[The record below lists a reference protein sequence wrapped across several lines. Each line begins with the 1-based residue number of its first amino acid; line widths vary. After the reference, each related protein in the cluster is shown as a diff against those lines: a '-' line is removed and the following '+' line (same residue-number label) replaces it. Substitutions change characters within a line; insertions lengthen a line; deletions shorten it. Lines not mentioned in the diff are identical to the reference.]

1 MDADVKHAQPLER
14 QTDSIV
20 IKLRNL
26 MSASCIS
33 IHPRK
38 PQSAKQPC
46 TASSSSESGVRQFQK
61 ARVPRVAPGKIIKA
75 QTMLIEGYSQRE
87 IGRVLHLS
95 PHTVAKVIKTEDF
108 QNFIRE
114 QREQLF
120 GIVSLALESF
130 RALVATD
137 GRLGYIFLKDLGVVP
152 DREAMLNLAHVEPPP
167 PSKEDRDARQTNV
180 IAAVIQQRHKVF
192 GIELPAEMTAALE
205 TAEQSVESRSP
216 WSPEKNDVQANVA
229 GSVKSQ

>member
-1 MDADVKHAQPLER
+1 
-14 QTDSIV
+14 
-20 IKLRNL
+20 
-26 MSASCIS
+26 MSASCVS

-46 TASSSSESGVRQFQK
+46 TASSSCENGVRQFQK

-87 IGRVLHLS
+87 IGRALEMS
-95 PHTVAKVIKTEDF
+95 PHTVAKLIKTEDF
-108 QNFIRE
+108 QNYIRS

-120 GIVSLALESF
+120 GIASLALESL

-137 GRLGYIFLKDLGVVP
+137 GRLGYILLKDLGVVP

-205 TAEQSVESRSP
+205 KENGRGEKMTDEQT
-216 WSPEKNDVQANVA
+216 
-229 GSVKSQ
+229 

>member
-1 MDADVKHAQPLER
+1 
-14 QTDSIV
+14 
-20 IKLRNL
+20 

-46 TASSSSESGVRQFQK
+46 TASASSENGVRQFQK

-75 QTMLIEGYSQRE
+75 QAMLIEGYSQRE

-95 PHTVAKVIKTEDF
+95 PHTVAKVVKTEDF
-108 QNFIRE
+108 QNFIRS

-120 GIVSLALESF
+120 GIASPALESL

-137 GRLGYIFLKDLGVVP
+137 GRLASILLKDLGVIP

-167 PSKEDRDARQTNV
+167 PSKEDRDARQINL
-180 IAAVIQQRHKVF
+180 IAAVIQQRYKVF
-192 GIELPAEMTAALE
+192 GIELPNEMKAALE
-205 TAEQSVESRSP
+205 TDEQSVESRSP
-216 WSPEKNDVQANVA
+216 SSPEKNDVQANVA
-229 GSVKSQ
+229 GPIKSQCETDAFDSEKGEGKVD

>member
-1 MDADVKHAQPLER
+1 MQMLSKLSPQNAGR
-14 QTDSIV
+14 DSIA
-20 IKLRNL
+20 IKPRNF
-26 MSASCIS
+26 MSANCVP
-33 IHPRK
+33 IHPGKRR
-38 PQSAKQPC
+38 SAKLPR
-46 TASSSSESGVRQFQK
+46 AAPSSSENGVRQFQK

-95 PHTVAKVIKTEDF
+95 PHTVAKVVKTEDF

-120 GIVSLALESF
+120 GIASLALESF

-152 DREAMLNLAHVEPPP
+152 DRETMLNLAHVEPPP
-167 PSKEDRDARQTNV
+167 PSKEDRDVRQTNV

-205 TAEQSVESRSP
+205 KENAGGEKMTDEQT
-216 WSPEKNDVQANVA
+216 
-229 GSVKSQ
+229 

>member
-1 MDADVKHAQPLER
+1 MDADVEHVQSSER
-14 QTDSIV
+14 QTDSIA

-26 MSASCIS
+26 MSASAF

-38 PQSAKQPC
+38 PQPAKQPRA
-46 TASSSSESGVRQFQK
+46 ASSGSENGVRQFQK

-75 QTMLIEGYSQRE
+75 QNMLIEGCSQRE

-108 QNFIRE
+108 QNFIRS

-120 GIVSLALESF
+120 GIASLALESF

-180 IAAVIQQRHKVF
+180 IAAVIQQRHKIF
-192 GIELPAEMTAALE
+192 KIELPAEMTVALE
-205 TAEQSVESRSP
+205 KENP
-216 WSPEKNDVQANVA
+216 DGEKITDQ
-229 GSVKSQ
+229 QM

>member
-1 MDADVKHAQPLER
+1 
-14 QTDSIV
+14 
-20 IKLRNL
+20 
-26 MSASCIS
+26 MSASCVS

-38 PQSAKQPC
+38 RQSAKQPRA
-46 TASSSSESGVRQFQK
+46 ASSCSKNGVRQFQK

-75 QTMLIEGYSQRE
+75 QTMLVEGYSQRE

-120 GIVSLALESF
+120 GIASLALESF

-137 GRLGYIFLKDLGVVP
+137 GRLAYIFLKDLGVVP
-152 DREAMLNLAHVEPPP
+152 DREAMLSIAHVAPPP
-167 PSKEDRDARQTNV
+167 PSKEHRDARQTNV
-180 IAAVIQQRHKVF
+180 IAAVIQQRYKVF
-192 GIELPAEMTAALE
+192 GIELPDEMTAALDKE
-205 TAEQSVESRSP
+205 
-216 WSPEKNDVQANVA
+216 NA
-229 GSVKSQ
+229 GGEEMTNAAIIAGPTKSQCDTDAFDSEEGEGKVD